1 MIKFF
6 RKIRQNLLMENKT
19 GKYFKYAIGEII
31 LVIIGILIALSI
43 NNWNENRKLKIEEQ
57 NSLKDLRTEVA
68 FNIEALASTIETNQ
82 ISYDLGQKFDD
93 LFDDREAFDV
103 MPDSVFRAD
112 YLKMVYT
119 GTFDP
124 NMGILNS
131 MISSGKI
138 NNISNKELLYLLSS
152 LDDLITDALEDQKK
166 IEFHLDGYLENIYT
180 SSSVIINGQNQ
191 GPNIRLYYDN
201 PKFRLLIKRYLIYI
215 RGRGLNEERN
225 LLDQFERI
233 LELIDKQI
241 VK

>member
-1 MIKFF
+1 MINFF
-6 RKIRQNLLMENKT
+6 RKIRKELAAENNVV
-19 GKYFKYAIGEII
+19 KYLRYAIGEII

-68 FNIEALASTIETNQ
+68 VNIEALSSTIETNK
-82 ISYDLGQKFDD
+82 IAYDIGQKFDN

-112 YLKMVYT
+112 YLRMIYNS
-119 GTFDP
+119 TFDP

-166 IEFHLDGYLENIYT
+166 IELNLDSYLEKIYT
-180 SSSVIINGQNQ
+180 SSSLIINGQNQ

-201 PKFRLLIKRYLIYI
+201 PRFRLLIKRFLVFY
-215 RGRGLNEERN
+215 RGRGLNEEGK
-225 LLDQFERI
+225 LLAQFKHI
-233 LELIDKQI
+233 LELIDKEI
-241 VK
+241 EK